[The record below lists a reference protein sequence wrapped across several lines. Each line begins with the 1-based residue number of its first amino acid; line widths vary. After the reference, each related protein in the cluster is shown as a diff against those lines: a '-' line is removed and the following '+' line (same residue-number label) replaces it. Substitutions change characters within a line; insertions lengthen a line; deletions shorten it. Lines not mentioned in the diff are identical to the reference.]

1 MDFELIVLLV
11 LLIAVIFAA
20 FLYRRNNTNR
30 DYDERQRLLR
40 ARADKLGYTTTLL
53 LLLGLI
59 ILTDYHSIP
68 YCSSSFCMFAVM
80 MAGLTV
86 SGVYCVITDSF
97 FQVSSKKNYYI
108 FLLLMLTLL
117 YAFTAY
123 RTIHDGSI
131 WDHGVITFNTG
142 HSIIMAIGFFIVT
155 LSMIIRLF
163 IRTEEDET

>member
-97 FQVSSKKNYYI
+97 FQVSSKKN
-108 FLLLMLTLL
+108 
-117 YAFTAY
+117 
-123 RTIHDGSI
+123 
-131 WDHGVITFNTG
+131 
-142 HSIIMAIGFFIVT
+142 
-155 LSMIIRLF
+155 
-163 IRTEEDET
+163 